1 MKKYKTGIITLLIMS
16 VILINPSAVF
26 AKTLQSKTEIKT
38 ENKADTKAAKD
49 TKDTKTETVGPVFDI
64 KLNVHDGFNEDI
76 EFMLI
81 SNDGGYEYYDVLTRE
96 NDYHINLE
104 VESNKI
110 YTISYYFKGIEEYEI
125 TELQEEYSCKADT
138 LWKLELDLVKR
149 ETPLEAG
156 ALEPL
161 SDMTKEEYEAQ
172 RQNAFKS
179 DLYPGM
185 YEEEIIKSFYND
197 VKILMGEEH
206 KYEILAS
213 GIKNDTVFKY
223 FSGVGGTSEEWE
235 NLSEAQSMVL
245 YYGVVMP
252 QIVIKK
258 NSYDYDKYM
267 ENLNILSGL
276 CKNIN
281 DDSTD
286 KILSSTIKLWDYIW
300 EYYRREKKTPDF
312 ETEFITI
319 MRADKISDNNEE
331 NKQPVND
338 TKENEDNAQATAG
351 SLILKF
357 CRSNL
362 SSIIILLISVG
373 TLFILYV
380 KKNGGIKKVL
390 NDTLEK
396 RR

>member
-1 MKKYKTGIITLLIMS
+1 MKKYKTGIITLLIMC
-16 VILINPSAVF
+16 VIFINPSAVF
-26 AKTLQSKTEIKT
+26 AKSPQSKSEIKT
-38 ENKADTKAAKD
+38 ENKADTKDAK
-49 TKDTKTETVGPVFDI
+49 TKTVSPVFDI
-64 KLNVHDGFNEDI
+64 KLNVYDGFNENI

-81 SNDGGYEYYDVLTRE
+81 SNDGEYEYYKVLTPE
-96 NDYHINLE
+96 DDYHINLE
-104 VESNKI
+104 VENNEI
-110 YTISYYFKGIEEYEI
+110 YTISYYFTGIEEYEI
-125 TELQEEYSCKADT
+125 SELQEEYSCKTDT

-185 YEEEIIKSFYND
+185 YEEEIIKCFYDD

-206 KYEILAS
+206 KYEILSS

-281 DDSTD
+281 DDSAD
-286 KILSSTIKLWDYIW
+286 KILSATIKQWDYIW
-300 EYYRREKKTPDF
+300 EYYRSEKKTPNF

-319 MRADKISDNNEE
+319 MRADKISGSNEE
-331 NKQPVND
+331 NKQPVNE
-338 TKENEDNAQATAG
+338 TKENEDNAQDTAG
-351 SLILKF
+351 PVILKF

-362 SSIIILLISVG
+362 SSIILLLISLG
-373 TLFILYV
+373 ILFILYV

-390 NDTLEK
+390 NEWLEK